1 MFKLTKI
8 FVAGSTG
15 YIGKNVVKY
24 ALDNGFDV
32 VTAKR
37 HSDNKP
43 GQLNKKLKVIKISN
57 NDNNW
62 IADLEKVDVIISCLA
77 SRTGEP
83 KDAHLVDYKLNCLL
97 LEKAKALKCSQFIL
111 LSAICVQKPRLAFQF
126 EKLAFEEELKKSGL
140 NFSIVRPTAYF
151 KSLSGQIENIKK
163 GKPYVYFGDGQI
175 TQCNPI
181 SEKDLSL
188 YILSCIKDKTKWRK
202 ILPIGGPKQSIT
214 PKDIGK
220 ILFEIFEVS
229 PKYKSFPTKI
239 LDAIRLLLLIISP
252 FSNWAKN
259 KSELIKIAKYY
270 ATESMLI
277 WDEKKEC
284 YDANMT
290 PSTGKDTLREIIEK
304 VSNILSIEENYS
316 IKNLDL
322 QLEIDRDSKLY

>member
-188 YILSCIKDKTKWRK
+188 YILSCIKDKNKWRK

-229 PKYKSFPTKI
+229 PKYKSFPTKL

-277 WDEKKEC
+277 WDEKKNC

-290 PSTGKDTLREIIEK
+290 PSTGKDTLRDYF
-304 VSNILSIEENYS
+304 YS

-322 QLEIDRDSKLY
+322 KLEIDRDSKLY

>member
-1 MFKLTKI
+1 VFKLTKI

-37 HSDNKP
+37 HSDDKP

-188 YILSCIKDKTKWRK
+188 YILSCIKDETKWRK

-277 WDEKKEC
+277 WDEKKKC

-290 PSTGKDTLREIIEK
+290 PSTGKDTLRDYF
-304 VSNILSIEENYS
+304 YS

-322 QLEIDRDSKLY
+322 KLEIDRDSKLY

>member
-163 GKPYVYFGDGQI
+163 GKPYVYFGDGQL

-229 PKYKSFPTKI
+229 PKYKSFPTKL

-290 PSTGKDTLREIIEK
+290 PSTGKDTLRDYF
-304 VSNILSIEENYS
+304 YS

>member
-1 MFKLTKI
+1 MTKI

-229 PKYKSFPTKI
+229 PKYKSFPTKL

-277 WDEKKEC
+277 WDEKKNC

-290 PSTGKDTLREIIEK
+290 PSTGKDTLRDYF
-304 VSNILSIEENYS
+304 YS

-322 QLEIDRDSKLY
+322 KLEIDRDSKLY

>member
-1 MFKLTKI
+1 MTKI

-37 HSDNKP
+37 HSDNKT

-57 NDNNW
+57 NENNW

-83 KDAHLVDYKLNCLL
+83 EDAHLVDYKLNCLL

-277 WDEKKEC
+277 WDEKKNC

-290 PSTGKDTLREIIEK
+290 PSTGKDTLRDYF
-304 VSNILSIEENYS
+304 YS

-322 QLEIDRDSKLY
+322 KLEIDRDSKLY

>member
-1 MFKLTKI
+1 MTKI

-126 EKLAFEEELKKSGL
+126 EKLAFEEKLKKSGL

-188 YILSCIKDKTKWRK
+188 YILSCINDKTKWQK
-202 ILPIGGPKQSIT
+202 ILPIGGPKQSLT

-239 LDAIRLLLLIISP
+239 LDVIRVLLLIISP
-252 FSNWAKN
+252 LSNWAKN

-277 WDEKKEC
+277 WDETKKC
-284 YDANMT
+284 YDSNMT
-290 PSTGKDTLREIIEK
+290 PSTGKDTLRDYF
-304 VSNILSIEENYS
+304 YS
-316 IKNLDL
+316 IRNLDL
-322 QLEIDRDSKLY
+322 ELEIDRDSKLY

>member
-163 GKPYVYFGDGQI
+163 GKPYVFFGDGQI
-175 TQCNPI
+175 TKCNPI

-229 PKYKSFPTKI
+229 PKYKSFPTKL

-290 PSTGKDTLREIIEK
+290 PSTGKDTLRDYF
-304 VSNILSIEENYS
+304 YS

>member
-1 MFKLTKI
+1 VFKLTKI

-57 NDNNW
+57 DDNNW

-229 PKYKSFPTKI
+229 PKYKSFPTKL

-290 PSTGKDTLREIIEK
+290 PSTGKDTLRDYF
-304 VSNILSIEENYS
+304 YS

>member
-1 MFKLTKI
+1 VFKLTKI

-24 ALDNGFDV
+24 ALDSGFDV
-32 VTAKR
+32 VTAIR
-37 HSDNKP
+37 HSADQP

-62 IADLEKVDVIISCLA
+62 IDDLEKVDVVISCLA
-77 SRTGEP
+77 SRTGVP
-83 KDAHLVDYKLNCLL
+83 KDAYLVDYKLNCLL

-111 LSAICVQKPRLAFQF
+111 LSAICVQKPTLAFQF
-126 EKLAFEEELKKSGL
+126 EKLAFEEELQKSGL
-140 NFSIVRPTAYF
+140 NFSIIRPTAYF
-151 KSLSGQIENIKK
+151 KSLSGQVENIKK
-163 GKPYVYFGDGQI
+163 GKPYVYFGDGKL

-188 YILSCIKDKTKWRK
+188 YILSCITDKTKWQK
-202 ILPIGGPKQSIT
+202 ILPIGGPNQSLT
-214 PKDIGK
+214 PKDIGN

-277 WDEKKEC
+277 WDENKMC
-284 YDANMT
+284 YDPNMT
-290 PSTGKDTLREIIEK
+290 PSTGKDTLRDYF
-304 VSNILSIEENYS
+304 YS
-316 IKNLDL
+316 LKNLDVE
-322 QLEIDRDSKLY
+322 LEIDRDSKLY

>member
-1 MFKLTKI
+1 MTKI

-229 PKYKSFPTKI
+229 PKYKSFPTKL

-284 YDANMT
+284 YDANRT
-290 PSTGKDTLREIIEK
+290 PSTGKDTLRDYF
-304 VSNILSIEENYS
+304 YS

>member
-37 HSDNKP
+37 HSDDKP
-43 GQLNKKLKVIKISN
+43 GQLNKKLEVIKISN

-290 PSTGKDTLREIIEK
+290 PSTGKDTLRDYF
-304 VSNILSIEENYS
+304 YS

-322 QLEIDRDSKLY
+322 KLEIDRDSKLY

>member
-1 MFKLTKI
+1 MTKI

-32 VTAKR
+32 VIAKR

-43 GQLNKKLKVIKISN
+43 SQLNKKLKVIKISN

-83 KDAHLVDYKLNCLL
+83 KDAHLVDYELNCLL

-126 EKLAFEEELKKSGL
+126 EKLAFEEKLKKSGL

-188 YILSCIKDKTKWRK
+188 YILSCINDKTKWQK
-202 ILPIGGPKQSIT
+202 ILPIGGPKQSLT

-239 LDAIRLLLLIISP
+239 LDVIRVLLLIISP
-252 FSNWAKN
+252 LSNWAKN

-277 WDEKKEC
+277 WDETKKC
-284 YDANMT
+284 YDSNMT
-290 PSTGKDTLREIIEK
+290 PSTGKDTLRDYF
-304 VSNILSIEENYS
+304 YS
-316 IKNLDL
+316 IRNLDL
-322 QLEIDRDSKLY
+322 ELEIDRDSKLY

>member
-140 NFSIVRPTAYF
+140 NFSIIRPTAYF

-188 YILSCIKDKTKWRK
+188 YILSCIKDKTKWQK

-229 PKYKSFPTKI
+229 PKYKSFPTKL

-290 PSTGKDTLREIIEK
+290 PSTGKDTLRDYF
-304 VSNILSIEENYS
+304 YS

>member
-97 LEKAKALKCSQFIL
+97 LEKAKALNCSQFIL

-188 YILSCIKDKTKWRK
+188 YILSCIKDRTKWRK

-277 WDEKKEC
+277 WDEKKKC

-290 PSTGKDTLREIIEK
+290 PSTGKDTLRDYF
-304 VSNILSIEENYS
+304 YS

-322 QLEIDRDSKLY
+322 KLEIDRDSKLY

>member
-1 MFKLTKI
+1 MTKI

-97 LEKAKALKCSQFIL
+97 LEKAKALKCSHFIL

-126 EKLAFEEELKKSGL
+126 EKLAFEKELKKSGL

-229 PKYKSFPTKI
+229 PKYKSFPTKL

-277 WDEKKEC
+277 WDKKKEC

-290 PSTGKDTLREIIEK
+290 PSTGKDTLRDYF
-304 VSNILSIEENYS
+304 YS

>member
-188 YILSCIKDKTKWRK
+188 YILSCIKDKNKWRK
-202 ILPIGGPKQSIT
+202 ILPIGGPEQSIT

-229 PKYKSFPTKI
+229 PKYKSFPTKL

-290 PSTGKDTLREIIEK
+290 PSTGKDTLRDYF
-304 VSNILSIEENYS
+304 YS

>member
-1 MFKLTKI
+1 LTKI

-277 WDEKKEC
+277 WDEKKKC

-290 PSTGKDTLREIIEK
+290 PSTGKDTLRDYF
-304 VSNILSIEENYS
+304 YS

-322 QLEIDRDSKLY
+322 KLEIDRDSKLY

>member
-1 MFKLTKI
+1 MTKI

-37 HSDNKP
+37 HSDSKP

-62 IADLEKVDVIISCLA
+62 IAGLEKVDVIISCLA

-277 WDEKKEC
+277 WDEKKKC

-290 PSTGKDTLREIIEK
+290 PSTGKDTLRDYF
-304 VSNILSIEENYS
+304 YS

>member
-37 HSDNKP
+37 HSDNKT

-220 ILFEIFEVS
+220 ILFEIFEMS
-229 PKYKSFPTKI
+229 PKYKSFPTKL

-290 PSTGKDTLREIIEK
+290 PSTGKDTLRDYF
-304 VSNILSIEENYS
+304 YS

-322 QLEIDRDSKLY
+322 KLEIDRDSKLY

>member
-37 HSDNKP
+37 HSDKKP

-97 LEKAKALKCSQFIL
+97 LEKAKALKCSHFIL

-229 PKYKSFPTKI
+229 PKYKSFPTKL

-290 PSTGKDTLREIIEK
+290 PSTGKDTLRDYF
-304 VSNILSIEENYS
+304 YS
-316 IKNLDL
+316 IKNSDL

>member
-1 MFKLTKI
+1 MTKI

-140 NFSIVRPTAYF
+140 NFSIIRPTAYF

-163 GKPYVYFGDGQI
+163 GKPYIYFGDGQI

-229 PKYKSFPTKI
+229 PKYKSFPTKL

-290 PSTGKDTLREIIEK
+290 PSTGKDTLRDYF
-304 VSNILSIEENYS
+304 YS

>member
-1 MFKLTKI
+1 MTKI

-229 PKYKSFPTKI
+229 PKYKSFPTKL

-290 PSTGKDTLREIIEK
+290 PSTGKDTLRDYF
-304 VSNILSIEENYS
+304 YS

>member
-57 NDNNW
+57 NDDNW

-151 KSLSGQIENIKK
+151 KSLTGQIENIKK

-214 PKDIGK
+214 HKDIGK

-229 PKYKSFPTKI
+229 PKYKSFPTKL

-290 PSTGKDTLREIIEK
+290 PSTGKDTLRDYF
-304 VSNILSIEENYS
+304 YS

>member
-57 NDNNW
+57 SDNNW

-277 WDEKKEC
+277 WDEKKNC

-290 PSTGKDTLREIIEK
+290 PSTGKDTLRDYF
-304 VSNILSIEENYS
+304 YS

-322 QLEIDRDSKLY
+322 KLEIDRDSKLY

>member
-229 PKYKSFPTKI
+229 PKYKSFPTKL
-239 LDAIRLLLLIISP
+239 LDAIRLFLLIISP

-290 PSTGKDTLREIIEK
+290 PSTGKDTLRDYF
-304 VSNILSIEENYS
+304 YS

>member
-37 HSDNKP
+37 RSDNKP

-229 PKYKSFPTKI
+229 PKYKSFPTKL

-290 PSTGKDTLREIIEK
+290 PSTGKDTLK
-304 VSNILSIEENYS
+304 DYFYS

-322 QLEIDRDSKLY
+322 KLEIDRDSKLY

>member
-1 MFKLTKI
+1 VFKLTKI

-32 VTAKR
+32 VIAKR

-43 GQLNKKLKVIKISN
+43 SQLNKKLKVIKISN

-83 KDAHLVDYKLNCLL
+83 KDAHLVDYELNCLL

-126 EKLAFEEELKKSGL
+126 EKLAFEEKLKKSGL

-151 KSLSGQIENIKK
+151 KSLSGQVENIKK

-188 YILSCIKDKTKWRK
+188 YILSCINDKTKWQK
-202 ILPIGGPKQSIT
+202 ILPIGGPKQSLT

-239 LDAIRLLLLIISP
+239 LDVIRVLLLIISP
-252 FSNWAKN
+252 LSNWAKN

-277 WDEKKEC
+277 WDETKKC
-284 YDANMT
+284 YDSNMT
-290 PSTGKDTLREIIEK
+290 PSTGKDTLRDYF
-304 VSNILSIEENYS
+304 YS
-316 IKNLDL
+316 IRNLDL
-322 QLEIDRDSKLY
+322 ELEIDRDSKLY

>member
-290 PSTGKDTLREIIEK
+290 PSTGNDTLRDYF
-304 VSNILSIEENYS
+304 YS

>member
-24 ALDNGFDV
+24 ALENGFDV

-37 HSDNKP
+37 HPDNKP
-43 GQLNKKLKVIKISN
+43 GQLNKKLKVIKISK

-126 EKLAFEEELKKSGL
+126 EKLAFEEKLKKSGL

-188 YILSCIKDKTKWRK
+188 YILSCIKDKTKWEK
-202 ILPIGGPKQSIT
+202 ILPIGGPKQSLT

-220 ILFEIFEVS
+220 ILFETFEMP

-239 LDAIRLLLLIISP
+239 LDAIRLLLLIVSP

-277 WDEKKEC
+277 WDEKKKC
-284 YDANMT
+284 YDPKMT
-290 PSTGKDTLREIIEK
+290 PSTGKDTLRDYF
-304 VSNILSIEENYS
+304 YS

>member
-1 MFKLTKI
+1 LTKI

-188 YILSCIKDKTKWRK
+188 YILSCIKDKTKWQK

-290 PSTGKDTLREIIEK
+290 PSTGKDTLRDYF
-304 VSNILSIEENYS
+304 YS

>member
-32 VTAKR
+32 VIAKR

-43 GQLNKKLKVIKISN
+43 SQLNKKLKVIKISN

-83 KDAHLVDYKLNCLL
+83 KDAHLVDYELNCLL

-126 EKLAFEEELKKSGL
+126 EKLAFEEKLKKSGL

-188 YILSCIKDKTKWRK
+188 YILSCINDKTKWQK
-202 ILPIGGPKQSIT
+202 ILPIGGPKQSLT

-239 LDAIRLLLLIISP
+239 LDVIRVLLLIISP
-252 FSNWAKN
+252 LSNWAKN

-277 WDEKKEC
+277 WDETKKC
-284 YDANMT
+284 YDSNMT
-290 PSTGKDTLREIIEK
+290 PSTGKDTLRDYF
-304 VSNILSIEENYS
+304 YS

>member
-188 YILSCIKDKTKWRK
+188 YILSCIKDKSKWRK

-290 PSTGKDTLREIIEK
+290 PSTGKDTLRDYF
-304 VSNILSIEENYS
+304 YS

>member
-1 MFKLTKI
+1 LTKI

-24 ALDNGFDV
+24 ALENGFDV

-37 HSDNKP
+37 HPDNKP

-229 PKYKSFPTKI
+229 PKYKSFPTKL

-290 PSTGKDTLREIIEK
+290 PSTGKDTLRDYF
-304 VSNILSIEENYS
+304 YS

>member
-1 MFKLTKI
+1 LTKI

-229 PKYKSFPTKI
+229 PKYKSFPTKL

-277 WDEKKEC
+277 WDEKKKC

-290 PSTGKDTLREIIEK
+290 PSTGKDTLRDYF
-304 VSNILSIEENYS
+304 YS

>member
-1 MFKLTKI
+1 MTKI

-37 HSDNKP
+37 HSDSKP

-277 WDEKKEC
+277 WDEKKNC

-290 PSTGKDTLREIIEK
+290 PSTGKDTLRDYF
-304 VSNILSIEENYS
+304 YS

-322 QLEIDRDSKLY
+322 KLEIDRDSKLY

>member
-277 WDEKKEC
+277 WDEKKKC

-290 PSTGKDTLREIIEK
+290 PSTGKDTLRDYF
-304 VSNILSIEENYS
+304 YS

-322 QLEIDRDSKLY
+322 KLEIDRDSKLY